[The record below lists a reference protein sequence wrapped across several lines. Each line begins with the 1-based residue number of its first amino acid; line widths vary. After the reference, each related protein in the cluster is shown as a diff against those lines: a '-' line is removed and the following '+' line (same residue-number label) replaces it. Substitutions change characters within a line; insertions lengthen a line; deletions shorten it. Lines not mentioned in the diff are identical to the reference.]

1 MSIGV
6 GDDGVSN
13 ASGGRGGMHVGDPN
27 YVTDFSIFSR

>member
-13 ASGGRGGMHVGDPN
+13 ASGGWMHVKDPN

>member
-13 ASGGRGGMHVGDPN
+13 AGGGRMHVGDPN
-27 YVTDFSIFSR
+27 YVTGFLIFSR